1 MYLIFPVHPAELEV
15 GRQRGHIRDLG
26 LIPSSFKEQHLG
38 RDKREYRDDQVDN
51 QRLVDRQ
58 IKNRGRPPGR
68 TSQRSETNPLQLQGE
83 TPRKVYIDKQTDGQV
98 NFRNKDR
105 QINRQRGHIRDLGL
119 IPSSFKEVDRQI
131 YRFRDKQINRQ
142 IDRNILFYSQ
152 GLASLQVEI
161 DRLFHR

>member
-38 RDKREYRDDQVDN
+38 RDKREYRDQVDN

-83 TPRKVYIDKQTDGQV
+83 TPRKVQIDKQTDDSWIGEFQKLRQMDKPPARTHQRSGNHLLQLQGATPRREYRDNQV
-98 NFRNKDR
+98 DN
-105 QINRQRGHIRDLGL
+105 QRL
-119 IPSSFKEVDRQI
+119 VD
-131 YRFRDKQINRQ
+131 
-142 IDRNILFYSQ
+142 
-152 GLASLQVEI
+152 
-161 DRLFHR
+161 